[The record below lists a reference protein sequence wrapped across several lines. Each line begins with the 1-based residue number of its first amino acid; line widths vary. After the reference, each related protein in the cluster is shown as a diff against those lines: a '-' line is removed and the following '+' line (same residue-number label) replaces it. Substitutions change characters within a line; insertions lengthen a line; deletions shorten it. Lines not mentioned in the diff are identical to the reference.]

1 MIFEFSGMMTVPV
14 LLITGPVGVG
24 KTTTAHGVGDLLA
37 AANLSYGIVD
47 FDGLTL
53 CYPPPADDPHNSRLG
68 FRNLAVVWKHY
79 AAAGTGRLIIA
90 RVIEARD
97 ELEQYRQAVPGADIT
112 VVRLRASDETLQE
125 RVLGRKIVTGPRYVR
140 RSLELARLMD
150 DHQVEDYL
158 VETSGRT
165 VADVAHEVL
174 RRARWL

>member
-1 MIFEFSGMMTVPV
+1 M
-14 LLITGPVGVG
+14 
-24 KTTTAHGVGDLLA
+24 
-37 AANLSYGIVD
+37 
-47 FDGLTL
+47 
-53 CYPPPADDPHNSRLG
+53 G
-68 FRNLAVVWKHY
+68 FRNLAVVWKNY

-90 RVIEARD
+90 RVIETRD
-97 ELEQYRQAVPGADIT
+97 ELEHYRQAVPDADIT